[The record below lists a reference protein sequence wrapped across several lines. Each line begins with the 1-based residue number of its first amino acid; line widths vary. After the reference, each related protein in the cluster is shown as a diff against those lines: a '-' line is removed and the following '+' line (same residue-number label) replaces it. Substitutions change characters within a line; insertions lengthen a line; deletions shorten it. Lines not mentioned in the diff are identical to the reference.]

1 MSIATENSFMQLLVG
16 KNINRTGSVTATD
29 PAASTYA
36 ANGEIVVTDVSGT
49 VLNSTTVLAV
59 NRIRIVQ
66 SQGAT
71 SPSIQSP
78 IIELAGIKSYGSKL
92 YTAPTLQVDFV
103 GYNSTTA
110 TGDIDVISDNGYEI
124 LIQDTNS
131 MAFGSIGIG
140 KFGFYVSDSSA
151 TKAEI
156 NDGLAISLFQN
167 TVRVTRRPFIVERV
181 SAATFTAST
190 AATGTATYT
199 KDSVTVTTSGVTP
212 ATDFPVG
219 TYVRV
224 GTTATTTLSL
234 PVYKVVAVSNS
245 AQTITLD
252 QPFQGASSTGATTA
266 FAFATAT
273 TLNASAQGIKLTGI
287 APVFTS
293 PQQTEPYVNRWS
305 TTVRNGGATTYT
317 NQVGG
322 TEGVGS
328 YPYMAS
334 LEYFLIG
341 NEGFIAR
348 NNVPYVNP
356 RANILSTG
364 TYNLLT
370 LEWDS
375 VKTGQIFNQQAASK
389 QLLIAFDFTPA
400 AAPTQVTGVVTA
412 VQTVLNAWISA
423 AIGAGTLA

>member
-1 MSIATENSFMQLLVG
+1 MIATQNSFMQLLVG

-29 PAASTYA
+29 PSASTYA
-36 ANGEIVVTDVSGT
+36 ASGEIVVTDVSGT

-103 GYNSTTA
+103 GYNNITN
-110 TGDIDVISDNGYEI
+110 TGDIEVISDNGYEV
-124 LIQDTNS
+124 LIQDNNS
-131 MAFGSIGIG
+131 AAYGSIGIG

-151 TKAEI
+151 TKEEI
-156 NDGLAISLFQN
+156 WSGLTISLYQN
-167 TVRVTRRPFIVERV
+167 TARLTNKPFIVERV
-181 SAATFTAST
+181 ASVIAGTDTTGATGTLSFTNGSTLVTASVASGANGAIVGAYLKTDDVAVDTGVLYKITALPTATTFTIDQPYQGTTGTFTAGNASVYT
-190 AATGTATYT
+190 AAL
-199 KDSVTVTTSGVTP
+199 
-212 ATDFPVG
+212 
-219 TYVRV
+219 
-224 GTTATTTLSL
+224 LSAGSL
-234 PVYKVVAVSNS
+234 
-245 AQTITLD
+245 
-252 QPFQGASSTGATTA
+252 
-266 FAFATAT
+266 
-273 TLNASAQGIKLTGI
+273 GIKLTGI

-293 PQQTEPYVNRWS
+293 PQSTEPYVNRWS
-305 TTVRNGGATTYT
+305 TTVRNGGTTTYT

-328 YPYMAS
+328 YPFMAS
-334 LEYFLIG
+334 LEYFLEG

-348 NNVPYVNP
+348 NNVPYVSP

-423 AIGAGTLA
+423 SIGAGTLA